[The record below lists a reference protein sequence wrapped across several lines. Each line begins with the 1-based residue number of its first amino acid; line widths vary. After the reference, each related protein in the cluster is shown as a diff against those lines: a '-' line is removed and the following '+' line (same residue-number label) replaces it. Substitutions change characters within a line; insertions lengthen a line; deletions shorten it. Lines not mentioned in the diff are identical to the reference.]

1 MTGRRWQVRATIER
15 MIMRDRPNKWR
26 PGCDRRAWSRGLP
39 CCAHHR
45 GLRITAA
52 AALGAVVAFTGGSSI
67 ADLIESG
74 FSVKSIQH
82 WARNVGFGDTDM
94 MLHIEAKC
102 AARAARPESPA

>member
-15 MIMRDRPNKWR
+15 MIMRDRLNKWR

-45 GLRITAA
+45 GLNITAA
-52 AALGAVVAFTGGSSI
+52 AAHGAVVAFTGGSSI
-67 ADLIESG
+67 ADLIEHG

-82 WARNVGFGDTDM
+82 WARNAGQGDAGM
-94 MLHIEAKC
+94 MQHIEAEC
-102 AARAARPESPA
+102 AQRGKK